1 MLRQVLTYDL
11 CKHANTKRCQHIVGK
26 DLPRER
32 DADERL
38 EAKDMDEGRRY
49 LKEKTDA

>member
-11 CKHANTKRCQHIVGK
+11 CKHETLLTHR
-26 DLPRER
+26 RER
-32 DADERL
+32 SPRRDASTDERL